1 MALPLDPHKVLD
13 QQFFAVMECV
23 EGYLAAQEE
32 LSAVLKDGLFD
43 IAKAKYTLGSLGQQC
58 YPGDMHAAAVVHPQQ
73 LEQQSDNL
81 FDQFSLS
88 QQLQDCHM
96 KAKALHTQQQGQ
108 ELKQQQQPQQQ
119 LRQRRKDSQQQQDS
133 QQLHQQGDEQPDP
146 PSPTASSDDTH
157 HQADPIAWFSALP
170 PAALRSA
177 QGHFRTAL
185 ERAVAAANKVQQL
198 RALLEDLVDTCS
210 PDDGADSK

>member
-1 MALPLDPHKVLD
+1 MAPPLDPHKVPD
-13 QQFFAVMECV
+13 KQFFAVMECV
-23 EGYLAAQEE
+23 ESYLAAQEE
-32 LSAVLKDGLFD
+32 LSAALKDGLFD

-58 YPGDMHAAAVVHPQQ
+58 YPGDMHAAVVVHPQQ
-73 LEQQSDNL
+73 LEQQPDNL
-81 FDQFSLS
+81 FEQFSLS

-96 KAKALHTQQQGQ
+96 KAKALHVQQQGQ
-108 ELKQQQQPQQQ
+108 EQQPHPQQQ

-146 PSPTASSDDTH
+146 PSPVASSDDTH
-157 HQADPIAWFSALP
+157 HQTDPIAWFSALP
-170 PAALRSA
+170 PSALRSA

-185 ERAVAAANKVQQL
+185 ERAVAAANRVQQL
-198 RALLEDLVDTCS
+198 RALLEGLVDSCS